1 MSAALFDFIQTIK
14 PSLGDE
20 ERAKIGLLI
29 IHYITL
35 VRVSNGGVKLDNV
48 LTKSGKPF
56 ARKVLSNMSLVLDL
70 AFALK
75 VDTSCPYD
83 DSPVPAG
90 LRRLCVK
97 YHIDAEA
104 CIRRNKKV
112 ENARGEMRGLVIFV
126 RVALAIMAALHEDTL
141 RHLDESYRGHRSAG
155 YKPKPKWFGLTTD
168 DSVPPVLARD
178 LPRAKSP
185 RAVGLKPNGTPASTC
200 GPAPM
205 DRKISDE
212 SSTSASSSG
221 SKSTRKRSALPPPLA
236 PRSNPAYGL
245 VPPAVP
251 MVPSSPAAYYDLC
264 FGFGCLLPSDA
275 ARDGGPTQVLRAHL
289 LLLKP
294 ETQGTTIDS
303 RFQTFLLDTLAA
315 LLVSTLDLW
324 IGFTCFLSFSGSP
337 VWLFLALWLLVS
349 TLALRFS
356 SGSSPTLVLA
366 YINLIANIQPLTDF
380 LWLEA
385 NPPGK

>member
-20 ERAKIGLLI
+20 KRAKIGLLI

-35 VRVSNGGVKLDNV
+35 ARVSDGGVKMDNV

-75 VDTSCPYD
+75 VDTSYEYD

-90 LRRLCVK
+90 LRRMCVK

-126 RVALAIMAALHEDTL
+126 RVALAIMVALHEDTL
-141 RHLDESYRGHRSAG
+141 RHLDESYRGHRPAV
-155 YKPKPKWFGLTTD
+155 YKPKSKWFGLTTD

-185 RAVGLKPNGTPASTC
+185 RAVGLKPNGTPTSTS
-200 GPAPM
+200 GPVPM
-205 DRKISDE
+205 ARKISDE
-212 SSTSASSSG
+212 
-221 SKSTRKRSALPPPLA
+221 
-236 PRSNPAYGL
+236 
-245 VPPAVP
+245 
-251 MVPSSPAAYYDLC
+251 
-264 FGFGCLLPSDA
+264 
-275 ARDGGPTQVLRAHL
+275 
-289 LLLKP
+289 
-294 ETQGTTIDS
+294 
-303 RFQTFLLDTLAA
+303 
-315 LLVSTLDLW
+315 
-324 IGFTCFLSFSGSP
+324 
-337 VWLFLALWLLVS
+337 
-349 TLALRFS
+349 
-356 SGSSPTLVLA
+356 
-366 YINLIANIQPLTDF
+366 
-380 LWLEA
+380 
-385 NPPGK
+385 